1 MVTTNIAHDIMKC
14 EGGCTKWRRLS
25 MFPGQN
31 HGELLMFAAKKR
43 SFKVDTLKIQNL
55 A

>member
-1 MVTTNIAHDIMKC
+1 MVLINIAHDIMKC

-25 MFPGQN
+25 SFLT
-31 HGELLMFAAKKR
+31 ELWEPLRNTKKR
-43 SFKVDTLKIQNL
+43 SFKVDTKYKIL